1 MPNAV
6 PLEIGTVGAHV
17 YWAVE
22 TSAGVRPTT
31 SASYSEILG
40 VSQAPGF
47 EMTPETIDAS
57 DISDYI
63 TQYIP
68 GRQDP
73 GGDASFTL
81 NHSDAA
87 RTAWE
92 AMVTAANTAKA
103 SGLRCWFEYVYDG
116 DDKAYFW
123 SGLPLTLGNGG
134 IEQNA
139 VSTLPAHVIPN
150 GSFEWATKVV
160 PA

>member
-1 MPNAV
+1 MPATV
-6 PLEIGTVGAHV
+6 PLEIGTVGARV
-17 YWAVE
+17 FYAIE
-22 TSAGVRPTT
+22 STAGTRPT
-31 SASYSEILG
+31 SASAYTELVGI
-40 VSQAPGF
+40 SQAPGF

-63 TQYIP
+63 TQYIA

-139 VSTLPAHVIPN
+139 VSTIPAHVIPN
-150 GSFEWATKVV
+150 GSFGWYDKII